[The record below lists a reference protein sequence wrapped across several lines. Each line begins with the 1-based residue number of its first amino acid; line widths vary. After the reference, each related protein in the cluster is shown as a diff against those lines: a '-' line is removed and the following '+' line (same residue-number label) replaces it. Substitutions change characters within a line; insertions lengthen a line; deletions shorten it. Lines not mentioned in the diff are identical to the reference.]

1 MNQWLTTTR
10 PGGNSLAIR
19 TAAVCLVW
27 HSCPVNFC
35 RVVVAVGAAS
45 AAVWAAQIMPLPS
58 ARAAE
63 CPDVEV
69 VFARGTT
76 EAPGLGPA
84 GDAFVVDSLRSR
96 IGPRSVSVYGVNY
109 PATTAFSTAIDG
121 ITDARAHILTTAA
134 NGPKTKM
141 VLGGFS
147 RGAAVMGFVTDS
159 VVPDGIS
166 PADVPAPMPPEVAD
180 HVASVALFGKPSTRF
195 MHAINDPPVTIGPLY
210 IAKTTDLCVENDLVC
225 DPHGN
230 SFAAHNQYIDNGT
243 VDKGAAFAASQLQT
257 SLGGCDPATWS
268 YTVGAASCGALRIA
282 TPTVGAIDGSR
293 SWGRSAVRRPSRLI
307 PAACR
312 TVLVVIIAHGVYKE
326 GSLAAL

>member
-1 MNQWLTTTR
+1 
-10 PGGNSLAIR
+10 
-19 TAAVCLVW
+19 
-27 HSCPVNFC
+27 VNFC

-84 GDAFVVDSLRSR
+84 GDAFVDSLRSR

-134 NGPKTKM
+134 NCPKTKM
-141 VLGGFS
+141 VLGGFAQ
-147 RGAAVMGFVTDS
+147 GAAVMGFVTDS

-257 SLGGCDPATWS
+257 SW
-268 YTVGAASCGALRIA
+268 AAAIQPPGA
-282 TPTVGAIDGSR
+282 TPSAPPPAELFASPHLPSAPLTAPGPGDEARSVGPVA
-293 SWGRSAVRRPSRLI
+293 
-307 PAACR
+307 
-312 TVLVVIIAHGVYKE
+312 
-326 GSLAAL
+326 